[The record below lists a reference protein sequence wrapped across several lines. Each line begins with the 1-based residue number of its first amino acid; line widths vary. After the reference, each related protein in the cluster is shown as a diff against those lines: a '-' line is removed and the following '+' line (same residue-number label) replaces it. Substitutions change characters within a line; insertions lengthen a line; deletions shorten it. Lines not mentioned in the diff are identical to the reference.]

1 MGLDTCACVSV
12 RGVRGKKD
20 AAPTNFAR
28 EHAERGR
35 GDGSPGFENKL
46 EVGDEGPEMNIKEG
60 LAVDSTTMMSGEVGV
75 LVREE
80 VTDGVMD
87 IL

>member
-1 MGLDTCACVSV
+1 MGLDTWACVSV
-12 RGVRGKKD
+12 RGIRGKKEVGL
-20 AAPTNFAR
+20 TNFER
-28 EHAERGR
+28 EHADKGR

-46 EVGDEGPEMNIKEG
+46 EVGDEGPGMDLKEG
-60 LAVDSTTMMSGEVGV
+60 LLLDSAAVISGEVGV